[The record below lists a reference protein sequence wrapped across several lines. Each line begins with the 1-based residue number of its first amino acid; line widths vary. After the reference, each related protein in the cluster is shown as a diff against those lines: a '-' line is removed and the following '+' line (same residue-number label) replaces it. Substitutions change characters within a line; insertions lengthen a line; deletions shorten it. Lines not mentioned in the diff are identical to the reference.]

1 MILTIFII
9 ILLVCLY
16 VFTTLIYRCLLTWLF
31 RKNWFLALYEYIYH
45 SNTIN
50 IPIQTKKL
58 YEDTHLDN
66 RKKLLNYTVVTII
79 YLAWYLVCFMFICIY
94 LVLRY
99 FNIINHQIDY
109 LDVKILFNFSILHVL
124 FIFSIIDIIFQF
136 QLLISMLIKS
146 WKWTLVAEKK
156 IKQIAVIEDF
166 KIEPKKDIDLS
177 QFNINSRK
185 NYYIYS
191 IKINKFS
198 PKSIVKVDFEYFKQK
213 YGLELTKNLFETFF
227 WLIENNK
234 LESKTT
240 FSYLENLEIL
250 YFYNLTQFK

>member
-1 MILTIFII
+1 
-9 ILLVCLY
+9 
-16 VFTTLIYRCLLTWLF
+16 
-31 RKNWFLALYEYIYH
+31 
-45 SNTIN
+45 
-50 IPIQTKKL
+50 
-58 YEDTHLDN
+58 
-66 RKKLLNYTVVTII
+66 
-79 YLAWYLVCFMFICIY
+79 MFICIY

-99 FNIINHQIDY
+99 FNVINHQIDY
-109 LDVKILFNFSILHVL
+109 LGVKILFNFSILHVL
-124 FIFSIIDIIFQF
+124 FIFSIIDIVFQF

-146 WKWTLVAEKK
+146 WKWKLVAEKK
-156 IKQIAVIEDF
+156 IKQFELIEDF
-166 KIEPKKDIDLS
+166 KIEQKKDIYLS

-234 LESKTT
+234 SESKSR

-250 YFYNLTQFK
+250 YWYNLTQFK